1 MAGLNFTSLRRW
13 RLGNSQAQDG
23 RLLEQFFVTLDGSLK
38 QLVRSGGAAARHD
51 DIVAEVTKLL
61 AEAPS
66 WRTAY
71 HVEQL
76 MVPLYGGAAL
86 EVELQRR
93 MTEMRKFDAV
103 IAATYDALLADADEA
118 ARRACLGRLI
128 NDLQWRYEQRNLKR
142 HYTQSVTIKTSL
154 IFFGAFIVFF
164 LPKNVL
170 DPEVLRAM
178 PRHVVLHMAISA
190 GLVGA
195 AFSMLIGLRQR
206 LEASTLDELRNTQRL
221 PFLLSRAV
229 IGAGAGLI
237 LYYVHGVRADR
248 RQDPARHHPGGR
260 LHPRRRVCRRRR
272 SERRAA
278 HPVVLH
284 LRLLG
289 ALRAQRAGAHRGAV
303 RPAGRRVG
311 RRQQARRL
319 SRAAPPG
326 PSA

>member
-170 DPEVLRAM
+170 DPELLRAM

-195 AFSMLIGLRQR
+195 AFSMLIGLRRR

-237 LYYVHGVRADR
+237 LYYVMESGLIEGKILPDITQVVAFIRDGESAGAGAANAALLILWCFISGFSEHFV
-248 RQDPARHHPGGR
+248 PNVLARTEAQFDQPGGASDAGNK
-260 LHPRRRVCRRRR
+260 P
-272 SERRAA
+272 AA
-278 HPVVLH
+278 
-284 LRLLG
+284 
-289 ALRAQRAGAHRGAV
+289 
-303 RPAGRRVG
+303 
-311 RRQQARRL
+311 
-319 SRAAPPG
+319 
-326 PSA
+326 

>member
-13 RLGNSQAQDG
+13 RFGNAQAQDG

-38 QLVRSGGAAARHD
+38 QLVRGGGAAARHD

-61 AEAPS
+61 SEAPS

-71 HVEQL
+71 HIEQL

-103 IAATYDALLADADEA
+103 IAATYDALLADADEP

-154 IFFGAFIVFF
+154 IFFGAFILFF

-170 DPEVLRAM
+170 DPEALRAM
-178 PRHVVLHMAISA
+178 PRHVVIYMAISA

-195 AFSMLIGLRQR
+195 AFSMLIGLRAR
-206 LEASTLDELRNTQRL
+206 LEASTLDDLRNTQRL
-221 PFLLSRAV
+221 PFLLSRVV

-237 LYYVHGVRADR
+237 LYYVMESGLIEGKVLPDIAQVVAFIGAGESAGAGAANAALLILWCFISGFSEHFV
-248 RQDPARHHPGGR
+248 PNLLARTEAQLEQPGG
-260 LHPRRRVCRRRR
+260 PPDANKP
-272 SERRAA
+272 AA
-278 HPVVLH
+278 
-284 LRLLG
+284 
-289 ALRAQRAGAHRGAV
+289 
-303 RPAGRRVG
+303 
-311 RRQQARRL
+311 
-319 SRAAPPG
+319 
-326 PSA
+326 

>member
-13 RLGNSQAQDG
+13 RFGNSQAQDG

-71 HVEQL
+71 HIEQL

-93 MTEMRKFDAV
+93 MTEMRKFDTV

-118 ARRACLGRLI
+118 ARRACLGRLV

-170 DPEVLRAM
+170 DPELLRAM

-195 AFSMLIGLRQR
+195 AFSMLIGLRRR

-237 LYYVHGVRADR
+237 LYYVMESGLIEGKILPDIAQVVAFIRDGESAGAGAANAALLILWCFISGFSEHFV
-248 RQDPARHHPGGR
+248 PNVLARTEAQFDQPGGA
-260 LHPRRRVCRRRR
+260 
-272 SERRAA
+272 SEAGNKPAA
-278 HPVVLH
+278 
-284 LRLLG
+284 
-289 ALRAQRAGAHRGAV
+289 
-303 RPAGRRVG
+303 
-311 RRQQARRL
+311 
-319 SRAAPPG
+319 
-326 PSA
+326 